1 MKLERFKTY
10 DRPLWKKLV
19 YFKDVER
26 FYKQNEQF
34 QTEKGSQFCNTD
46 PYLYK

>member
-1 MKLERFKTY
+1 MKLERFKTD
-10 DRPLWKKLV
+10 DRPFWKKLV
-19 YFKDVER
+19 YFTDVER
-26 FYKQNEQF
+26 SYKQNEQF